1 MAGEPEPLSL
11 AHDGGHPRQKQEIL
25 PDAAADRLDVLG
37 PGHAGQSI
45 EGRRSVTST
54 IPFKDY
60 VELTERFIEER
71 FPGAEVAV
79 IGGST
84 ARGTRTKTSDIDLL
98 LIGDEVFADGASSLA
113 GAWEYDSEV
122 FEVFAYTYDAYT
134 KWARG
139 GIAQYRPV
147 IVDLLLDG
155 QEVRGS
161 DALTRLREEW
171 GAKLAEGPPITDHEL
186 AMRRYAITDLIDDLR
201 DATDPLE
208 QNVVAW
214 DLFEKVADLMLLT
227 DKHWIGTGKYL
238 ARRLRELSVSRTE
251 HLTSSLLQGDLI
263 TFADR
268 AEQELT
274 DADPHGHAAFATV
287 VSDKCRDESN
297 SRSRHHSAE

>member
-1 MAGEPEPLSL
+1 M
-11 AHDGGHPRQKQEIL
+11 
-25 PDAAADRLDVLG
+25 
-37 PGHAGQSI
+37 
-45 EGRRSVTST
+45 
-54 IPFKDY
+54 
-60 VELTERFIEER
+60 
-71 FPGAEVAV
+71 
-79 IGGST
+79 
-84 ARGTRTKTSDIDLL
+84 
-98 LIGDEVFADGASSLA
+98 
-113 GAWEYDSEV
+113 
-122 FEVFAYTYDAYT
+122 FAYTHDAYT
-134 KWARG
+134 EWARG

-155 QEVRGS
+155 QEVRGGETL
-161 DALTRLREEW
+161 ARLREEW

-238 ARRLRELSVSRTE
+238 ARRLRDLSVSRAE
-251 HLTSSLLQGDLI
+251 HLTSPLLQGNLI

-274 DADPHGHAAFATV
+274 RAGGRVHAGFV
-287 VSDKCRDESN
+287 R
-297 SRSRHHSAE
+297 